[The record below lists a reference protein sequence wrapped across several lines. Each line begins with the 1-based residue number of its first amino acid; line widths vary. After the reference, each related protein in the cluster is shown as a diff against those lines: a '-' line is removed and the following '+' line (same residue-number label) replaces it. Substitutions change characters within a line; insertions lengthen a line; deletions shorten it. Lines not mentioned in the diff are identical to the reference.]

1 MNHSKNHSPAACPK
15 GSLAARAAAAS
26 KAIEAS
32 QAAIEPDIETAIEPA
47 IEPDIEGS
55 NIEAN
60 IEAKR
65 EASLG
70 SEEFCVRIIDL
81 PHSVKG
87 FVTYDEDGFPNIYLN
102 ARISLYE
109 QQRAMQHE
117 LAHISREDAFSDAE
131 IRSIEG

>member
-15 GSLAARAAAAS
+15 GSLAARAGAAS

-32 QAAIEPDIETAIEPA
+32 QADMEPA
-47 IEPDIEGS
+47 IEPTTEGS

-65 EASLG
+65 VASLG

>member
-32 QAAIEPDIETAIEPA
+32 QAAIEPA